1 MDRPLVS
8 VIVPNYCHA
17 RFLEQRIQSILDQT
31 YQNFE
36 LIILDDCSQDDGAS
50 QAIIESYRSNP
61 HVSHIVYNE
70 VNSGSPFKQWR
81 KGLELA
87 KGEYVWIAES
97 DDFCLP
103 TFLETLLS
111 ACIKNDAVFAFCNS
125 FFTNEQGD
133 IERKHNP
140 FSESCII
147 QGEEFIRQRLA
158 CRCTVTNASS
168 VLFRKEVAMNI
179 GRQYESMKGNG
190 DWLFWIEMAEK
201 GNVCY
206 VDEALNLFRRHN
218 ACVTRHNYYS
228 GNRER
233 EYRVII
239 NYLIDRREL
248 SSFDAFRIKLQA
260 VARIVHTDYDDNS
273 VKTELLNLWDIHY
286 GYRVLLP
293 FYKLYGI
300 LRQGLN
306 RLLRQLIRN

>member
-81 KGLELA
+81 KGIELA

-103 TFLETLLS
+103 TLLETLLDAS
-111 ACIKNDAVFAFCNS
+111 LKNNAVFSFCNS
-125 FFTNEQGD
+125 FITDERGESIRIDKTITRDLVLQG
-133 IERKHNP
+133 RV
-140 FSESCII
+140 
-147 QGEEFIRQRLA
+147 FIRRFLFDLPA
-158 CRCTVTNASS
+158 VINASA
-168 VLFRKEVAMNI
+168 VLFNKSVALTLD
-179 GRQYESMKGNG
+179 RQYEMFKGSG
-190 DWLFWIEMAEK
+190 DRLFWIEMAENGK
-201 GNVCY
+201 VCY
-206 VDEALNLFRRHN
+206 VNEALNFFRRHN
-218 ACVTRHNYYS
+218 ACVTRRNFKS

-233 EYRVII
+233 EHRFIF
-239 NYLIDRREL
+239 NYLIDKREL
-248 SSFDAFRIKLQA
+248 SSFDAFRIKLRT
-260 VARIVHTDYDDNS
+260 VRRIVSSDYDDS
-273 VKTELLNLWDIHY
+273 RAKTELLNLWDIHY
-286 GYRVLLP
+286 VYRVLLP
-293 FYKLYGI
+293 FYKMYGNF
-300 LRQGLN
+300 RQGLN
-306 RLLRQLIRN
+306 RLLGN